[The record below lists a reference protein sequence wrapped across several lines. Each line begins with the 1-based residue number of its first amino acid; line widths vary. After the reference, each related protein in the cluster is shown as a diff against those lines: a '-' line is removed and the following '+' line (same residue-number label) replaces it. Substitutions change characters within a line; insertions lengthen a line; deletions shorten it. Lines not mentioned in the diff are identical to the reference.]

1 MERNAW
7 KAGSVQSKKK
17 ETPKTK
23 KKLIAGIILCGF
35 FVLWH
40 IWQKPLHVPSELIGT
55 WKTTD
60 LRYVDRYLE
69 IDGHTIDFY
78 TGQGT
83 GTTGF
88 IQKIDAVP
96 QGSRTLYTIFYL
108 QDGHDEQCSFYFT
121 SGKQETIYLQSQ
133 PAIPWTRDKDS

>member
-1 MERNAW
+1 M
-7 KAGSVQSKKK
+7 QSKKK

-23 KKLIAGIILCGF
+23 KKLITGLILCGF
-35 FVLWH
+35 LVLWH

-60 LRYVDRYLE
+60 VRYADRYLE

-96 QGSRTLYTIFYL
+96 QDSRTLYTIFYL
-108 QDGHDEQCSFYFT
+108 QDGHDDVVSDHDALANLAAQYQHDDPPS
-121 SGKQETIYLQSQ
+121 
-133 PAIPWTRDKDS
+133 WTQAAMPLPPE